1 MHFCIFLADFL
12 SFFFLSN
19 LRATSAQGMLIDG
32 HKILKCFKIFA
43 YIKKKYYLC
52 TGKQNNSFH

>member
-1 MHFCIFLADFL
+1 MQIYADFL

-19 LRATSAQGMLIDG
+19 LSARFAQGMLIDD

>member
-1 MHFCIFLADFL
+1 MQIYADFL

-19 LRATSAQGMLIDG
+19 LSARFAQGMLIDG

>member
-1 MHFCIFLADFL
+1 MQIYVDFL
-12 SFFFLSN
+12 SFFFLPN
-19 LRATSAQGMLIDG
+19 LRVTSAQGTLIYD

-52 TGKQNNSFH
+52 SGKQNNSFH

>member
-12 SFFFLSN
+12 SFFFLPN
-19 LRATSAQGMLIDG
+19 LSATSAQGLLIYD

>member
-1 MHFCIFLADFL
+1 MHFCIFLADVL
-12 SFFFLSN
+12 SFFFLPN
-19 LRATSAQGMLIDG
+19 LRATSAQGLLIYD
-32 HKILKCFKIFA
+32 HKILKCFKILA

>member
-1 MHFCIFLADFL
+1 MRTQIWVQIYYIFFKYA
-12 SFFFLSN
+12 SKKGKSAFFFVLF
-19 LRATSAQGMLIDG
+19 L
-32 HKILKCFKIFA
+32 A

>member
-12 SFFFLSN
+12 SFFFLPN
-19 LRATSAQGMLIDG
+19 LRATSAQGLLIYD

-52 TGKQNNSFH
+52 SGKQNNSFH